1 MFFRGYITEGVIL
14 TLTSFF
20 SMSKL
25 TEEINMVLDTTVRR
39 LNSYLWDKKIMLPSM
54 GSLLIMVG
62 PDTYMVNLDVGYMFY
77 NFRLSPVLENYCGV
91 DLGYYLG
98 NKKEWQVT
106 PLWMLWVR
114 LMMGVMLST
123 YAAIQDLL
131 WSSEVVK
138 GDRSEPDNPFR

>member
-1 MFFRGYITEGVIL
+1 
-14 TLTSFF
+14 
-20 SMSKL
+20 MSKL

-91 DLGYYLG
+91 DLGYFMG
-98 NKKEWQVT
+98 HKKDHQVK
-106 PLWMLWVR
+106 PLWMIWVR
-114 LMMGVMLST
+114 PIIYLFLYLYANNSTCML
-123 YAAIQDLL
+123 A
-131 WSSEVVK
+131 
-138 GDRSEPDNPFR
+138 